1 VVSGQEVIAS
11 INAVGTRSGTPNER
25 VVIES
30 VTIEEK
36 D

>member
-1 VVSGQEVIAS
+1 VVEK
-11 INAVGTRSGTPNER
+11 INAVGTRSGAPKER
-25 VVIES
+25 VVIER